1 MASLQSILNDPNY
14 VNANPATK
22 AAIFDKYAPQDPN
35 YSNANKE
42 TQTAIRARFGLALAA
57 PESRQ
62 NVAEEKLSPRQQM
75 IRDELRTAA
84 APFAGFSKGVGNVMF
99 GGQKL
104 VGMGLEALG
113 ADETGKALI
122 ADAAKRKL
130 EQEQFIAPY
139 KEVAPGM
146 TGAGEFGGEVLATAP
161 AGGFIGKGVTAVGQA
176 VPQVARFTAPIGASI
191 QSGGFRT
198 GMATP
203 TTLGGKI
210 VEKGVQGVGGAVMG
224 GTTAALLNAEDAGTG
239 ALIGAAIPTVAAP
252 IVKGLAKVGGKGY
265 DLVTGKTA
273 NVQASKLAKEMAG
286 DTLNQIRAANG
297 ASPININAAQATAD
311 IDNDVWQAFLDVVQ
325 GKDKKAVFSTLKT
338 KQAQDQFNTLA
349 ALAGGST
356 QAEAA
361 AARTT
366 SAKALNA
373 LTLPMQE
380 QNLLAAS
387 VGKNVMAPLQAEAG
401 AARQAA
407 AGKVADVRRFAGQQ
421 VVTPTNVAP
430 KLPPGLI
437 QDTTVVIPGAQ
448 ARAINPATQNLAT
461 DYMLGK
467 LAGSADEAAGKA
479 AAESLQF
486 GQIARTAEEK
496 IAHLAANGVKPLD
509 ASRITGTL
517 RGFATQTGTRADP
530 IQVKVFSKLADQ
542 VDDLTAR
549 ADGILDV
556 NDLYQIRKTGIND
569 AIQDALG
576 PNAVGQ
582 DKRIAS
588 LLGKVRG
595 LIDDAIEDAGGKTW
609 RDYLATHTG
618 GMKQI
623 EQMELAAKAM
633 QLYKD
638 SPKDFI
644 KLVQGNNTKAI
655 EDIFGYG
662 NKDIFMQMGKKMA
675 NLQKVAGEVER
686 DVIKIPERIAA
697 GRRALE
703 MKETSIASLIP
714 GFVGFETALG
724 KKFAQ
729 IGEGKINQKTME
741 ALIKAAESG
750 KNMNELLAVVPA
762 EDRVKVL
769 KVFRNAKDWNSFVTR
784 GAASMG
790 VESDNKLAPT
800 IENKNAL
807 AR

>member
-1 MASLQSILNDPNY
+1 MATIEQLSSAL
-14 VNANPATK
+14 VK
-22 AAIFDKYAPQDPN
+22 ADAAGDAVAAKAFAD
-35 YSNANKE
+35 E
-42 TQTAIRARFGLALAA
+42 IRRLKSSA

-62 NVAEEKLSPRQQM
+62 NVAEEKMSPRQQM
-75 IRDELRTAA
+75 RRDELRAVV

-113 ADETGKALI
+113 ADQTGKALI

-176 VPQVARFTAPIGASI
+176 VPQVARFTAPLGTAI

-203 TTLGGKI
+203 TTIGGKI
-210 VEKGVQGVGGAVMG
+210 IEKGVQGAGGAVMG

-239 ALIGAAIPTVAAP
+239 ALIGLAVPTVAAP
-252 IVKGLAKVGGKGY
+252 VVKGLAKVGGKGY
-265 DLVTGKTA
+265 DLVTGKMA
-273 NVQASKLAKEMAG
+273 EVQASKLAKEMAG

-297 ASPININAAQATAD
+297 AAPININSAQATAG

-349 ALAGGST
+349 ALAGGSN

-380 QNLLAAS
+380 QNVLAANL
-387 VGKNVMAPLQAEAG
+387 GKNVMVPLQAEAG

-407 AGKVADVRRFAGQQ
+407 AEKVADVRRFAGTQ
-421 VVTPTNVAP
+421 VVKPTNVT
-430 KLPPGLI
+430 PGLI
-437 QDTTVVIPGAQ
+437 QGTTAVIPGAQ
-448 ARAINPATQNLAT
+448 ARAVNPAVDNLAT

-509 ASRITGTL
+509 ASRITNTL

-530 IQVKVFSKLADQ
+530 IQVKVFSNLADQ
-542 VDDLTAR
+542 IDSLTAR

-582 DKRIAS
+582 DKRIAD
-588 LLGKVRG
+588 LLGRVRV

-609 RDYLATHTG
+609 RDYLATHAG

-623 EQMELAAKAM
+623 ERMELAAKAM
-633 QLYKD
+633 QLYED

-644 KLVQGNNTKAI
+644 KLVKGNNTKAI
-655 EDIFGYG
+655 EDIFGPG
-662 NKDIFMQMGKKMA
+662 NKDIFLQMGKKMVG
-675 NLQKVAGEVER
+675 LQKVAGEVER
-686 DVIKIPERIAA
+686 DVVKIPERIAA

-703 MKETSIASLIP
+703 MKESSIASLIP
-714 GFVGFETALG
+714 GFVGFGTALG

-729 IGEGKINQKTME
+729 IGEGKVNQKTMD
-741 ALIKAAESG
+741 ALVKAAESG
-750 KNMNELLAVVPA
+750 KTMNELLAVIPA

-769 KVFRNAKDWNSFVTR
+769 KVFRNPKEWSSFITR
-784 GAASMG
+784 GAAAMG
-790 VESDNKLAPT
+790 TESNNKLAPP
-800 IENKNAL
+800 NQNQNAL

>member
-42 TQTAIRARFGLALAA
+42 TQTAIRVRFGLDSAA
-57 PESRQ
+57 PASRQ
-62 NVAEEKLSPRQQM
+62 NVAEEKMSPRQQM
-75 IRDELRTAA
+75 IRDELRTVA

-176 VPQVARFTAPIGASI
+176 VPQVARFTAPLGTSI

-203 TTLGGKI
+203 TTIGGKI
-210 VEKGVQGVGGAVMG
+210 IEKGVQGAGGAVMG

-239 ALIGAAIPTVAAP
+239 ALIGAAVPTVAAP
-252 IVKGLAKVGGKGY
+252 IAKGLAKVGGKGY
-265 DLVTGKTA
+265 DLVTGRMA
-273 NVQASKLAKEMAG
+273 EVQASKLAKEMAG

-297 ASPININAAQATAD
+297 AAPININSAQATAG

-349 ALAGGST
+349 ALAGGAN

-366 SAKALNA
+366 SQKTLNA
-373 LTLPMQE
+373 LTTPIRE
-380 QNLLAAS
+380 ENLLAANI
-387 VGKNVMAPLQAEAG
+387 GRNVMLPLQAEADI
-401 AARQAA
+401 ARQAA
-407 AGKVADVRRFAGQQ
+407 AKKVGDVRRFTA
-421 VVTPTNVAP
+421 
-430 KLPPGLI
+430 
-437 QDTTVVIPGAQ
+437 AQ
-448 ARAINPATQNLAT
+448 GRAVNPATENLAT

-486 GQIARTAEEK
+486 GQVARTAEQK
-496 IAHLAANGVKPLD
+496 VAHLKAQGIEPLNINAVTGKLRSLAAEE
-509 ASRITGTL
+509 
-517 RGFATQTGTRADP
+517 GTRADP
-530 IQVKVFSKLADQ
+530 VQVRLYNNLASQ
-542 VDDLTAR
+542 LENIAESAGGVPLA
-549 ADGILDV
+549 A
-556 NDLYQIRKTGIND
+556 DLYQIRKTGIND
-569 AIQDALG
+569 AIQEALASNKID
-576 PNAVGQ
+576 PSGQ
-582 DKRIAS
+582 SERIAS
-588 LLGKVRG
+588 LLSQVRP
-595 LIDDAIEDAGGKTW
+595 LVDDAIEQAGGKTW
-609 RDYLATHTG
+609 RNYLSSHAA

-623 EQMELAAKAM
+623 ERMELAAKAM
-633 QLYKD
+633 QLYED

-644 KLVQGNNTKAI
+644 KLVKGNNTKAI
-655 EDIFGYG
+655 EDIFGPG
-662 NKDIFMQMGKKMA
+662 NKDIFLQMGKKMVD
-675 NLQKVAGEVER
+675 LQKVAGEVER

-703 MKETSIASLIP
+703 MKESSIASLIP
-714 GFVGFETALG
+714 GFVGFGTALG

-729 IGEGKINQKTME
+729 IGEGKVNQKTMD
-741 ALIKAAESG
+741 ALVKAAESG
-750 KNMNELLAVVPA
+750 KTMNELLAVIPA

-769 KVFRNAKDWNSFVTR
+769 KVFRNPKEWSSFVTR

-790 VESDNKLAPT
+790 TESNNKLAPAT
-800 IENKNAL
+800 ENQNAL